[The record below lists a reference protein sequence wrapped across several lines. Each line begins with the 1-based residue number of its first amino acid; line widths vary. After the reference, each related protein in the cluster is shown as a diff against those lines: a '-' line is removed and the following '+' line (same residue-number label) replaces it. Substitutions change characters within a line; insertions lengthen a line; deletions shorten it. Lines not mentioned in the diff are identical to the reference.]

1 MFIFRERVGNLVF
14 FFFSDKEEKDE
25 TVNLQTKKYMI
36 LWFIQDLNKVS
47 SHRKLV
53 SSQRDTGNNQ
63 TLVIHKEVLK
73 HRTLVLEKKMHFP
86 SKL

>member
-1 MFIFRERVGNLVF
+1 
-14 FFFSDKEEKDE
+14 
-25 TVNLQTKKYMI
+25 MI